1 MTLQKLYDKIT
12 DIETKVDLIVDYLG
26 VKEMKTV
33 SRQTDHSTV
42 KMTALL
48 VDNGEQKEPI
58 LSNYITPTLKQ
69 KAVLLSSSKGNLAKN
84 LLLEMFSPGERK
96 GRNCSG
102 RSNSS
107 GSSLKPLDQ
116 DKLGAIKEII
126 FEIYPDVPS
135 KLREKVWKEECVKA
149 IDAFLRKERWVS
161 SKKEC

>member
-12 DIETKVDLIVDYLG
+12 NIETKVDLIVDYLG
-26 VKEMKTV
+26 VKKRKTV
-33 SRQTDHSTV
+33 SKQTDYTV
-42 KMTALL
+42 TMTAPP
-48 VDNGEQKEPI
+48 VDSGEQIEPR

-107 GSSLKPLDQ
+107 GSSLQPHDQ

-126 FEIYPDVPS
+126 FQQYPDVPP
-135 KLREKVWKEECVKA
+135 KLQEKVWKEECVKA

-161 SKKEC
+161 AKKEC

>member
-1 MTLQKLYDKIT
+1 
-12 DIETKVDLIVDYLG
+12 
-26 VKEMKTV
+26 MKTV
-33 SRQTDHSTV
+33 RRQTDHAAV
-42 KMTALL
+42 AMTAPL
-48 VDNGEQKEPI
+48 VDNGEQQEPI

-84 LLLEMFSPGERK
+84 LLVEMFSPEERK

-107 GSSLKPLDQ
+107 GSSLQPLDQ

-126 FEIYPDVPS
+126 FEQYSDVPA
-135 KLREKVWKEECVKA
+135 KLQEKVRKEECVKA

-161 SKKEC
+161 AKKEC